1 MAPTATTT
9 TTATG
14 IVRQRRAEKMAK
26 RGRPNPPSLVD
37 RVTKPTPPASGSLR
51 LPRAPG
57 AHSTPREVQG
67 STEQVAISARGAA
80 GDRYASTEA
89 RVPQTVS
96 VAPNESNA
104 TLRSARGLA
113 AQSAAPSLQHR
124 QQWTAV
130 SRAWSAVRH
139 ARTEEQLVRSA
150 PANVLAIAA
159 AHTTSHCDGT
169 QEEAFGAG
177 AAKHTKGQRR
187 YDLNKALKYLS
198 QAMVEQVVGVNMTH
212 F

>member
-1 MAPTATTT
+1 
-9 TTATG
+9 
-14 IVRQRRAEKMAK
+14 MAK
-26 RGRPNPPSLVD
+26 RGRPNPPSPVD

-57 AHSTPREVQG
+57 AHSTPRGVQG
-67 STEQVAISARGAA
+67 STEQVAVSARGAP

-113 AQSAAPSLQHR
+113 QSAAPSLQHR

-139 ARTEEQLVRSA
+139 ARAEEHLVRSA

-159 AHTTSHCDGT
+159 AHITSHCDGA

-177 AAKHTKGQRR
+177 ASKHTKGQRR

-198 QAMVEQVVGVNMTH
+198 QAMVEQVVGVDMTH
-212 F
+212 L